1 MKASQPGSA
10 FLSLELSVGYLF
22 TSGMALEI
30 VKGTS
35 SPQSASEVVFQL
47 PGRIFRYSKALWDM
61 VEIAEV
67 LMTGIGLHCL
77 SFMEE

>member
-1 MKASQPGSA
+1 M
-10 FLSLELSVGYLF
+10 GYLF